1 MQNAGLNDS
10 EAKIRLPSPLIKVNE
25 KSEKPGLKLNIQKM
39 NIMDGIQS
47 HHFMA
52 DKWGKSKN
60 NEVLFSWAPKLLC
73 MVIAATKLKDTCFL

>member
-1 MQNAGLNDS
+1 MAESKKEL
-10 EAKIRLPSPLIKVNE
+10 KRLLMKLKEECE
-25 KSEKPGLKLNIQKM
+25 KSGLKLNIQKM

-60 NEVLFSWAPKLLC
+60 TEVLFSWAPKLLC